1 MNMVSHDSL
10 ENSLWEEI
18 ESIQCG
24 TRTKIQTKTICRLSK
39 LSNKK
44 WLKCIQIHNTTYTIR
59 TQNVLCLT
67 GIQRPYTEVENRIW
81 FFACRTIWKI
91 GMYRISTQNLTRNG
105 THVSIGM
112 DVDVQQTPCTHSHW
126 VTHTSA
132 ATEWIINIVC
142 IWLCHSQSFFPHK
155 SISVAR
161 IPNVFSP
168 FHLCI
173 AYCTFIG

>member
-1 MNMVSHDSL
+1 MVSHDSL

-105 THVSIGM
+105 THVSIGYGCWCAANTM
-112 DVDVQQTPCTHSHW
+112 HTFALSHSYKRRHW
-126 VTHTSA
+126 VNYKHRLHLA
-132 ATEWIINIVC
+132 
-142 IWLCHSQSFFPHK
+142 LSF
-155 SISVAR
+155 SV
-161 IPNVFSP
+161 IFS
-168 FHLCI
+168 
-173 AYCTFIG
+173 T